1 MKLWTLRPEQLDP
14 HAITPPGETRDVTL
28 WDLGGQDEY
37 RLVHQL
43 FLHDTTLALVLF
55 DPTRGRTAF
64 EEVEGWTLRL
74 EKQLQGRETIKLLV
88 GTKLDQATTPVDQN
102 GLQQLRARCGF
113 VGILCYQCQDGDGIP
128 ELREALAAALDWDK
142 LAKTT
147 RPLVFQQVR
156 EAIAAHRD
164 NGEIVLPYNE
174 LAEQIRQEH
183 AEQFD
188 PS

>member
-1 MKLWTLRPEQLDP
+1 MRGAVLW
-14 HAITPPGETRDVTL
+14 GY
-28 WDLGGQDEY
+28 LG
-37 RLVHQL
+37 
-43 FLHDTTLALVLF
+43 
-55 DPTRGRTAF
+55 
-64 EEVEGWTLRL
+64 
-74 EKQLQGRETIKLLV
+74 
-88 GTKLDQATTPVDQN
+88 
-102 GLQQLRARCGF
+102 
-113 VGILCYQCQDGDGIP
+113 YQCQDGDGIP

-188 PS
+188 PADVDTVVKQLAVQGVVVDTRESSGQRVLVLRIEEIERYAGALILAARENPNGVPALEEHSYRRSPVVSGHQGRATTEPHPGAQSSWNASSSYCWNTASASSTKAC